1 MTKPESLDKLLF
13 AEFPKIT
20 QPELRK
26 DILDKSQYFEGREG
40 EIVLNFRE
48 TIKAIPLVLSGSLK
62 VLRNDDTGREILLYY
77 VRPGECCAM
86 TLSSSLKRESSLVR
100 AIVQTD
106 VTILLLPVRALLD
119 FRVIYPGWNDFVV
132 QAFAQRLDE
141 IIGLV
146 DELSFHHVDHRL
158 LKYLREKS
166 QLLETETLPISHME
180 IASEINTSREVVSRI
195 LKKME
200 KEGMLEL
207 ARERIVLKLASN

>member
-1 MTKPESLDKLLF
+1 MNKDESLEKLLQ
-13 AEFPKIT
+13 AGFPEIT
-20 QPELRK
+20 QAELRQ
-26 DILDKSQYFEGREG
+26 DILEKSQYFEAAEG
-40 EIVLNFRE
+40 EIILNFRE
-48 TIKAIPLVLSGSLK
+48 CIKAVPLVLSGSLK

-100 AIVQTD
+100 AIAQTD
-106 VTILLLPVRALLD
+106 VTMLLLPVRALLD
-119 FRVIYPGWNDFVV
+119 FRVRYPAWNDFVV
-132 QAFAQRLDE
+132 QAFARRFDE

-158 LKYLREKS
+158 LKYLKDKS
-166 QLLETETLPISHME
+166 LLLETETLPISHME

-207 ARERIVLKLASN
+207 ARERIVLKLEVN

>member
-1 MTKPESLDKLLF
+1 MMKDLSLEKLLH
-13 AEFPKIT
+13 AEFPEIVQT
-20 QPELRK
+20 ELRR
-26 DILDKSQYFEGREG
+26 DILEKSQYFEAREG
-40 EIVLNFRE
+40 EIILNFRE
-48 TIKAIPLVLSGSLK
+48 SIKAVPLVLSGSLK

-100 AIVQTD
+100 AIAQTD
-106 VTILLLPVRALLD
+106 VTGLLLPVRAVLD
-119 FRVIYPGWNDFVV
+119 FRVLYPGWNDFVV
-132 QAFAQRLDE
+132 QAFAQRFDE
-141 IIGLV
+141 IIELV

-180 IASEINTSREVVSRI
+180 IASEINTSREVVSRL

-200 KEGMLEL
+200 KEGLLKL
-207 ARERIVLKLASN
+207 ARERIVLKLDVN